1 MDEQS
6 LIQKVQEGNLKA
18 FGSLMDI
25 HVRRLRAVIALN
37 APVPHLI
44 DEIAH
49 ETYVFAFN
57 HINDFQRGTSF
68 FAWLKSIAWNLL
80 RAEIQRFSREQANQL
95 KYAEKRVF
103 DVAPGKPLEHSAK
116 ELDGLREVPR
126 ARPPEAQAAQPDA
139 LPPLVLHGGD
149 RGARRPERRGG
160 AGRLLPPAPAAQ
172 GLRAGQ
178 DGDGEGM
185 TDKELIDAFVSGEL
199 DEAGMAQLE
208 AELRANPDLIR
219 ELADQQQIEQMT

>member
-1 MDEQS
+1 MSEGERKGRTMDEQS
-6 LIQKVQEGNLKA
+6 LIQKVQEGNLEA

-49 ETYVFAFN
+49 ETYVFAYN
-57 HINDFQRGTSF
+57 HIQDFQRGTSF

-103 DVAPGKPLEHSAK
+103 DVAPGRPLEHSAK
-116 ELDGLREVPR
+116 ELDGLEKCLERVPPR
-126 ARPPEAQAAQPDA
+126 LKQLIQMRYHLSFSTEEIADRVDQSAAWVRTT
-139 LPPLVLHGGD
+139 LCRL
-149 RGARRPERRGG
+149 RRQ
-160 AGRLLPPAPAAQ
+160 LKDCV
-172 GLRAGQ
+172 Q
-178 DGDGEGM
+178 D
-185 TDKELIDAFVSGEL
+185 K
-199 DEAGMAQLE
+199 MATE
-208 AELRANPDLIR
+208 KA
-219 ELADQQQIEQMT
+219 

>member
-6 LIQKVQEGNLKA
+6 LIQKVQEGNLEA

-49 ETYVFAFN
+49 ETYVFAYN
-57 HINDFQRGTSF
+57 HIQDFQRGTSF
-68 FAWLKSIAWNLL
+68 FAWIKSIAWNLL

-103 DVAPGKPLEHSAK
+103 EVAPGKPLEHAAK
-116 ELDGLREVPR
+116 ELDGLEKCLERVPPR
-126 ARPPEAQAAQPDA
+126 LKQLIQMRYHLSFSTEEIADRVDQSAAWVRTT
-139 LPPLVLHGGD
+139 LCRL
-149 RGARRPERRGG
+149 RRQ
-160 AGRLLPPAPAAQ
+160 LKDCV
-172 GLRAGQ
+172 Q
-178 DGDGEGM
+178 D
-185 TDKELIDAFVSGEL
+185 K
-199 DEAGMAQLE
+199 MATE
-208 AELRANPDLIR
+208 KA
-219 ELADQQQIEQMT
+219 